1 MFCKAFKG
9 FLLKK
14 SKWEGISKGLVVV
27 QPYEHLLLGIQMAQ
41 ALVELTMKQIKLDK
55 DLSLVKWK

>member
-1 MFCKAFKG
+1 MG
-9 FLLKK
+9 FLMKE
-14 SKWEGISKGLVVV
+14 SNREGISKSLVVV
-27 QPYEHLLLGIQMAQ
+27 QRYAHLLLGIQIAQ

>member
-1 MFCKAFKG
+1 
-9 FLLKK
+9 LLKE
-14 SKWEGISKGLVVV
+14 SKQEGISKGIVFVE
-27 QPYEHLLLGIQMAQ
+27 PHNHLLLGIQTAQ